1 MKITEP
7 IIKEAQEKMTKAE
20 DSLRRELGNIR
31 AGRANAS
38 LLNRINVE
46 YYGAP
51 TPLNQMA
58 QISVPEA
65 RVLLVTPYDKTSLKN
80 IEHAIMASDLGIAP
94 MNDGTA
100 IRLVIPQLTEE
111 RRKELAK
118 QVKAVSETGKV
129 AVRNIRRDMMDALK
143 KAQKNGVLT
152 EDDLKDL
159 ENQAQKVTDES
170 IKNIDKI
177 TEDKEKEVLEGYCNK
192 LLYHEGKD
200 LLLYPFFIV
209 Y

>member
-65 RVLLVTPYDKTSLKN
+65 RALLVTPYDKSSLKN

-143 KAQKNGVLT
+143 KAQKNGDLT
-152 EDDLKDL
+152 EDDLRDL

-177 TEDKEKEVLEGYCNK
+177 TEDKEKEVLEG
-192 LLYHEGKD
+192 
-200 LLLYPFFIV
+200 
-209 Y
+209 

>member
-65 RVLLVTPYDKTSLKN
+65 RVLLVTPYDN

-143 KAQKNGVLT
+143 KAQKNGDLT
-152 EDDLKDL
+152 EDDLRDL

-177 TEDKEKEVLEGYCNK
+177 TEDKEKEVLEG
-192 LLYHEGKD
+192 
-200 LLLYPFFIV
+200 
-209 Y
+209 

>member
-80 IEHAIMASDLGIAP
+80 IEHAIMASDLGIVP

-143 KAQKNGVLT
+143 KAQKNGDLT
-152 EDDLKDL
+152 EDDLRDL

-177 TEDKEKEVLEGYCNK
+177 TEDKEKEVLEG
-192 LLYHEGKD
+192 
-200 LLLYPFFIV
+200 
-209 Y
+209 

>member
-65 RVLLVTPYDKTSLKN
+65 RVLLVTPYDKSSLKN
-80 IEHAIMASDLGIAP
+80 IEHAIMASD
-94 MNDGTA
+94 
-100 IRLVIPQLTEE
+100 LTEE

-143 KAQKNGVLT
+143 KAQKNGDLT
-152 EDDLKDL
+152 EDDLRDL

-177 TEDKEKEVLEGYCNK
+177 TEDKEKEVLEG
-192 LLYHEGKD
+192 
-200 LLLYPFFIV
+200 
-209 Y
+209 